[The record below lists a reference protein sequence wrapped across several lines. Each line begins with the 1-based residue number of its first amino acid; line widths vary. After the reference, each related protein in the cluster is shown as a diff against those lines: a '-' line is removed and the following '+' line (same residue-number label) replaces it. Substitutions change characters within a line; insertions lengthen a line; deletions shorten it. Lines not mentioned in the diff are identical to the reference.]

1 MEEEEAGYIQTL
13 VDLRLQELGVPAVV
27 LEMLIN
33 RLTLEVLEV
42 LDKVLMEEM
51 LLLLPTQKVLVVVVL
66 EKLDLIILAQ
76 MLGMVEMVWLLQL
89 QVQVFIVLLVVA
101 PVAIQGLLH
110 NMALV
115 EMVAVEMVE
124 IVLLHPL
131 LMALVL
137 QMHQMDITQV
147 QAVGVHLMI

>member
-1 MEEEEAGYIQTL
+1 MEEEEAGYTQTL

-76 MLGMVEMVWLLQL
+76 ML
-89 QVQVFIVLLVVA
+89 
-101 PVAIQGLLH
+101 
-110 NMALV
+110 
-115 EMVAVEMVE
+115 
-124 IVLLHPL
+124 
-131 LMALVL
+131 
-137 QMHQMDITQV
+137 
-147 QAVGVHLMI
+147 